1 MGKDSALGHDPLR
14 WMRVTKENKKSPSTE
29 EVIKVEQ
36 NIEKA
41 VKKIIPQTTIKQQA
55 LLSTNDNRPLDVQ
68 KKAASQSSK
77 DASSIANSTSAPKPK
92 VVIGRMYEKPTV
104 EKLKQ
109 PQGEVGVSQES
120 RRYVKPS
127 PASYK
132 TMQPIESPDYSLE
145 HVPSYTSAFSL
156 STYII
161 IAYTA
166 LILILGF
173 FVYSDLSKR
182 MSRIEARI
190 SAIEKVLHS
199 K

>member
-29 EVIKVEQ
+29 DVIKVEQ

-41 VKKIIPQTTIKQQA
+41 VKKTIPQITIKQQKTI
-55 LLSTNDNRPLDVQ
+55 STNNDRTQDIQ
-68 KKAASQSSK
+68 KAPQLPHKVNNVVDDQTK
-77 DASSIANSTSAPKPK
+77 PKPK
-92 VVIGRMYEKPTV
+92 IVIGRMYEKPTV

-109 PQGEVGVSQES
+109 PKFEDSVSKEPS
-120 RRYVKPS
+120 RYTEQP
-127 PASYK
+127 PTSYK
-132 TMQPIESPDYSLE
+132 TMLPIKSPDYSLE

-161 IAYTA
+161 IAYTT
-166 LILILGF
+166 LILMLGF
-173 FVYSDLSKR
+173 FVYMDISKR
-182 MSRIEARI
+182 TSRIEARI